1 VAALDL
7 LPGRGAS
14 FDELE
19 RVEED
24 SEPLA
29 RLYVRL
35 RGVELRE
42 RRVAY

>member
-14 FDELE
+14 LDELE

-24 SEPLA
+24 GEPLT
-29 RLYVRL
+29 RLDMWL
-35 RGVELRE
+35 RRVELRE